1 MNFEDYVSNLEQLSL
16 GEGELLHENQAR
28 TAINAFSRTFKKNA
42 KNAVAAPKNT
52 TAKHGYSDE
61 KIKELQEQ
69 RIDNTYRFGPP
80 RWIPK
85 LLAEAHAVR
94 SKRTKQSKLRMV
106 HHLRLHASSECSLP
120 PIGALEAEMYDNETR
135 KELQRQIK
143 PKQQTTGFKRKR
155 MEQRGSQ
162 KQQRRGLNKEPEEK
176 KESKEEVQEIQTGSE
191 NPSTK
196 KNTENNTKSPQIFKT
211 QKSQEGLG
219 TNIIVRKSRRK
230 RKERRYKD
238 FEYYGLHC

>member
-16 GEGELLHENQAR
+16 GEGELHENQAR
-28 TAINAFSRTFKKNA
+28 TTINAFSRTFKRNA
-42 KNAVAAPKNT
+42 KNAVAAPKDT

-94 SKRTKQSKLRMV
+94 SKKAKQSKLRMV
-106 HHLRLHASSECSLP
+106 HHLRVHASSECRLP
-120 PIGALEAEMYDNETR
+120 PIGTLEAKMYDKETR
-135 KELQRQIK
+135 NELQKRVK
-143 PKQQTTGFKRKR
+143 PKQQTTGYKRKR
-155 MEQRGSQ
+155 VEQSGSQ
-162 KQQRRGLNKEPEEK
+162 KQQKRGLTREPEEK
-176 KESKEEVQEIQTGSE
+176 KESKDEVQEIQTGSE
-191 NPSTK
+191 NPGTK

-211 QKSQEGLG
+211 QKSQGGLE
-219 TNIIVRKSRRK
+219 TTITVRKSRRK
-230 RKERRYKD
+230 RKEKRYKD